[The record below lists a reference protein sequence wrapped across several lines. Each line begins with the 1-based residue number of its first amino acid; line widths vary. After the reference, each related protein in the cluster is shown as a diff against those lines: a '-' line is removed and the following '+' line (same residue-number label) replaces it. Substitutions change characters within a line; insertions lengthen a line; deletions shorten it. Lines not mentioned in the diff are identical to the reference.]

1 MMANAPPMPMRWT
14 GEALEPVGRFKRD
27 ADRSFVIGQV
37 YRMAE
42 IEERSMISHNH
53 EFAWLKDAW
62 LNLPEDIADEYPSP
76 EHLRKRALV
85 QAGFYTEQ
93 VVDAGSNAAALRVA
107 TRDRSRNEFSL
118 VIVRG
123 PLVIIRDP
131 ASQSKRAM
139 GAKEFQRSKTAI
151 MEVIADLIGVSADDL
166 AKHGG
171 QAA

>member
-1 MMANAPPMPMRWT
+1 MPALPMPFRWS
-14 GEALEPVGRFKRD
+14 GEAMEPVGRFAKM
-27 ADRSFVIGQV
+27 ADREFVIGRI

-42 IEERSMISHNH
+42 IEERSMASHNH
-53 EFAWLKDAW
+53 EFAWLKEAW
-62 LNLPEDIADEYPSP
+62 LNLPEALTDEYPSP

-131 ASQSKRAM
+131 MSQSMRAM

-151 MEVIADLIGVSADDL
+151 MEVVADLIGVTTDDL
-166 AKHGG
+166 AKNAGT
-171 QAA
+171 AA